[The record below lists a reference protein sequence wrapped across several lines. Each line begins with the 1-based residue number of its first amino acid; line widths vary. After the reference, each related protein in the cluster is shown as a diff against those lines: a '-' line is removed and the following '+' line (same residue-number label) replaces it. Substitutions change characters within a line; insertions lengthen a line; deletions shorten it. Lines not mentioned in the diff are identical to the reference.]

1 MEGMVC
7 LHSIAIVLS
16 QFQSLQV
23 NLQLPVSQVV
33 SESEE
38 TQAIHDSV
46 DFQWHRKKQGNA
58 RINIQNDKLGKV
70 ADMCSIKSMGNNFK
84 AVLFLSSRK
93 SSY

>member
-7 LHSIAIVLS
+7 LHSIATVSS

-33 SESEE
+33 SKSEE

-46 DFQWHRKKQGNA
+46 DFQWHRKRQGNA

-70 ADMCSIKSMGNNFK
+70 ADMCSKKVHGEHSQGSVISIQ
-84 AVLFLSSRK
+84 
-93 SSY
+93 

>member
-7 LHSIAIVLS
+7 LHSIATVSS

-33 SESEE
+33 SKSEE

-46 DFQWHRKKQGNA
+46 DFQWHRKRQGNA

>member
-1 MEGMVC
+1 MNHLGGIEGMVC

-38 TQAIHDSV
+38 TQAIHDSI
-46 DFQWHRKKQGNA
+46 DFQ
-58 RINIQNDKLGKV
+58 
-70 ADMCSIKSMGNNFK
+70 
-84 AVLFLSSRK
+84 
-93 SSY
+93 